1 MEASFDLW
9 KAEKVYY
16 PSAIRET
23 TSASSEAVSVSQEVE
38 AAQLEAAQLKAAQL
52 EAAQL
57 EAAQFVPTPDE
68 PAEGGEPHGVTET
81 PEGLNLEVPQ
91 EAAKSTVSAQV
102 SDAEEPTLLV
112 QPLQT
117 IPLAD
122 VSKGLEAN
130 PAQPPQEGDV
140 SQGPKAN
147 PTQPP

>member
-1 MEASFDLW
+1 M
-9 KAEKVYY
+9 
-16 PSAIRET
+16 
-23 TSASSEAVSVSQEVE
+23 
-38 AAQLEAAQLKAAQL
+38 
-52 EAAQL
+52 
-57 EAAQFVPTPDE
+57 
-68 PAEGGEPHGVTET
+68 TET

-130 PAQPPQEGDV
+130 PAQLPQEGDV
-140 SQGPKAN
+140 S
-147 PTQPP
+147 